1 MATLDLAPLVNQVI
15 VPLLTPIL
23 AAGLMWI
30 GYRVQ
35 SLFHVNILAGHR
47 AVFETAVQNGI
58 SLVTKKLAGVPM
70 SVDIKNATIAGVA
83 TYVAKTAPDA
93 LTHLGLDKDAQALA
107 TAIEARLPTT

>member
-35 SLFHVNILAGHR
+35 ALFHVNILAGHR
-47 AVFETAVQNGI
+47 AVFETAVANGI
-58 SLVTKKLAGVPM
+58 KLLSQRLGNVAM
-70 SVDIKNATIAGVA
+70 TVDVKNAAISGVA
-83 TYVAKTAPDA
+83 AYVVKTAPDA
-93 LTHLGLDKDAQALA
+93 VKRLGLDKDAQALA